1 LPSLNCVFIVVLIRQ
16 IAFLS
21 INAFVTL
28 DNLRLHTYI
37 NIYGFSDKKEDL
49 SKANWIVHTR
59 VHSMQILTGS
69 QSDISNLE
77 SKKIPV
83 AQELQ
88 KDWRFVE
95 VWGLKYCEDKNFLD
109 DMIKALKS
117 LPNNKKIKYINE
129 KQLLKSKK

>member
-1 LPSLNCVFIVVLIRQ
+1 
-16 IAFLS
+16 
-21 INAFVTL
+21 
-28 DNLRLHTYI
+28 
-37 NIYGFSDKKEDL
+37 
-49 SKANWIVHTR
+49 
-59 VHSMQILTGS
+59 MQILTGS